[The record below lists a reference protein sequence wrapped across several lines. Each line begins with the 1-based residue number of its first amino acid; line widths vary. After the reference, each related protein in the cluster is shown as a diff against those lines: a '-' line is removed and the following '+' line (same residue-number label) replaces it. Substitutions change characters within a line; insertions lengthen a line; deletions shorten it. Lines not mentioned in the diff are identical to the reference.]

1 MAGVITSL
9 SLNKEEV
16 YVLKNKAGHRLALFL
31 LMLFSSVLRAQNSPI
46 QSGTDF
52 FTIYTEPHKWINF
65 LTDLTGSGRD
75 TNAFTDIIILG
86 VNESCYE
93 ILIPHLNYSYSGIV
107 YKDNIKR
114 IPLPK
119 NPRFSADAVVAN
131 LVFIRSS
138 APVSVIQGSS
148 LGTAIAP
155 TNRPLINQNIP
166 SWHRLVEAE
175 SMAIY
180 PVKPIHNCQLFFS
193 NGSDF
198 NWIKAVNGGI
208 LCLYSPTNG
217 SIDFVPASE
226 MSFPPL
232 GVSNYHP
239 ADTLI
244 SISFPNQGLWMN
256 GVTSHFGIGNFKNI
270 NESLFNASIPFPI
283 KCIYFNTDALEWE
296 PSSDALY
303 GYSFEET
310 KPLGYGGYE
319 FHSPSL
325 QGNIGNTYSLHA
337 GADSTVFQ
345 INGGNPIRLDSLQRF
360 DTCVTGPTII
370 RSNNPLYG
378 YMGPCSDPT
387 FNNNGYS
394 PFSVTLNADTEL
406 MTESLFATFEEPDTN
421 NHYALSVVLPSSAIP
436 GFLLNGQNPPPNVF
450 QAFPTEPTWSFAQFD
465 LKPGVHKVICPGG
478 FHGYHYTWYQD
489 STTTGQFPSYG
500 YNLAQSIVWPEDS
513 LVAVGG
519 TLRNNLQAW
528 DSLAIRL
535 CIGDSFYFKAPP
547 LRHTTW
553 SWAMGDGQSLWQQS
567 EEKPAPLLAYSWS
580 QAGNYWLRLTDSLG
594 CAKGDSLLIQVEEIP
609 RANFSYQLESNC
621 SGTSV
626 FVTAT
631 DQTAE
636 NYQWRWEGGT
646 ATGSS
651 AYIVMAGNRDSLE
664 VYLSLSAQNCS
675 DSSSQNI
682 ALPSGTNAP
691 QELPNVITPN
701 GDFLNEAF
709 VFEGMESFEGCY
721 HLRVFNRWGA
731 LVFESEE
738 VQSPFQG
745 IDPSGGSLASG
756 VYFYHLKLGET
767 EYHGELH
774 LFR

>member
-1 MAGVITSL
+1 MVGVKTSL
-9 SLNKEEV
+9 SLNKEEIQIS
-16 YVLKNKAGHRLALFL
+16 KNKAVHRLALFL

-65 LTDLTGSGRD
+65 RATPSWGND
-75 TNAFTDIIILG
+75 TSAFTVLTIAG
-86 VNESCYE
+86 ANESCYE
-93 ILIPHLNYSYSGIV
+93 VYIPHLSYHTRSIV
-107 YKDNIKR
+107 KKDSVVR
-114 IPLPK
+114 IQLPY
-119 NPRFSADAVVAN
+119 NPRFPIDSVTQN
-131 LVFIRSS
+131 IIFIKSS
-138 APVSVIQGSS
+138 LPITVIQSSS
-148 LGTAIAP
+148 LGVSNVPILP
-155 TNRPLINQNIP
+155 PINQGSP
-166 SWHRLVEAE
+166 AWHRLVEGEAT
-175 SMAIY
+175 SLIPNNRY
-180 PVKPIHNCQLFFS
+180 TFPFLFLA
-193 NGSDF
+193 NGYFTYSF
-198 NWIKAVNGGI
+198 GEAVTGSI
-208 LCLYSPTNG
+208 LCFYSNKSG
-217 SIDFVPASE
+217 SIKFTPSTD
-226 MSFPPL
+226 
-232 GVSNYHP
+232 
-239 ADTLI
+239 
-244 SISFPNQGLWMN
+244 ISFPWMSTLNFHPLDTAFFISFPHQGIWMN
-256 GVTSHFGIGNFKNI
+256 SAAAHFGFDFFKNI
-270 NESLFNASIPFPI
+270 NESLIEPISLKQFKSMMFNIGS
-283 KCIYFNTDALEWE
+283 LEWNIQ
-296 PSSDALY
+296 SGNLY

-319 FHSPSL
+319 FHSPPL

-345 INGGNPIRLDSLQRF
+345 INGGNLIRLDSLQRF

-370 RSNNPLYG
+370 RSNHPLYG

-436 GFLLNGQNPPPNVF
+436 GFLLNGQNPPPSVF

-478 FHGYHYTWYQD
+478 FHGYHYSWYQD

-519 TLRNNLQAW
+519 SLRNNLQAW
-528 DSLAIRL
+528 DSLPIRL

-567 EEKPAPLLAYSWS
+567 EEQPAPLLAYSWS

-609 RANFSYQLESNC
+609 KAHFSYQLESSC
-621 SGTSV
+621 SGTSL

-651 AYIVMAGNRDSLE
+651 ALIVMAGNRDSLE
-664 VYLSLSAQNCS
+664 VHLSLSAQNCS

-682 ALPSGTNAP
+682 ALPSSTNP
-691 QELPNVITPN
+691 PEELPNVITPN

-745 IDPSGGSLASG
+745 IDPRGGSLASG
-756 VYFYHLKLGET
+756 VYFYQLKLGET